1 MSVAPSMTW
10 PLVAIS
16 PSLRMKKPVPIPR
29 TGVSTG
35 PLPPCPYMRSRKSR
49 NGSLPPARAV
59 VATMPTTAG
68 IDVFTKAAMEEGGA
82 VGRSRVAG
90 ASIHSTFDAS
100 SSARAS
106 VMRARVGTPARCG
119 NRSRL
124 LSDHRSDE
132 LFGGVVRGARRPSAV
147 EEHPEFVLGA
157 RLLRRPAPHFDVS
170 EELRHHLAGALRIAF

>member
-68 IDVFTKAAMEEGGA
+68 IEE
-82 VGRSRVAG
+82 
-90 ASIHSTFDAS
+90 
-100 SSARAS
+100 
-106 VMRARVGTPARCG
+106 
-119 NRSRL
+119 
-124 LSDHRSDE
+124 E
-132 LFGGVVRGARRPSAV
+132 
-147 EEHPEFVLGA
+147 PEFVLGA

-170 EELRHHLAGALRIAF
+170 EELRHHLPGALRIAFAAACERVEDGLAGRRLPGHGRRDRLLGIARVESTLKPDESER